1 MTDCR
6 NCAKIFCKNRDNV
19 YDCNEK
25 ITFVQAGV
33 LNQPL
38 YKGEQS
44 DDME

>member
-1 MTDCR
+1 MTD
-6 NCAKIFCKNRDNV
+6 CKNRDNV

-33 LNQPL
+33 LDQPL

>member
-19 YDCNEK
+19 YDCNEE

-33 LNQPL
+33 LDKP
-38 YKGEQS
+38 EREE
-44 DDME
+44 DA

>member
-19 YDCNEK
+19 YYCNEK
-25 ITFVQAGV
+25 TTFVQAGM
-33 LNQPL
+33 LDQPL
-38 YKGEQS
+38 YKGAQS